1 MPRWRRSFGIP
12 VANSLCACGFQDPT
26 SPISPC
32 VAASDREVRPGDVQ
46 LLIIVTGVARTGRVI
61 TAAALI
67 MSISCAALMRR
78 WCEGRRETGARAGH
92 LSSPRGAEGVG
103 REVALHPECRT
114 FYTEIYMF
122 SSTNGIADIIDVRM
136 VAVCH
141 VAWAQSIMIN
151 MGAPGPESVS
161 RRVGSPKPRP
171 FTDRVMTVDQ
181 PMHSVS

>member
-1 MPRWRRSFGIP
+1 M
-12 VANSLCACGFQDPT
+12 
-26 SPISPC
+26 
-32 VAASDREVRPGDVQ
+32 Q

-122 SSTNGIADIIDVRM
+122 SFTNDIADIIDVRM

-171 FTDRVMTVDQ
+171 FKSSHDSRSTDAF
-181 PMHSVS
+181 SVVVPPTSLALTGCEQMSLSPNLIPWHR

>member
-1 MPRWRRSFGIP
+1 MK
-12 VANSLCACGFQDPT
+12 
-26 SPISPC
+26 
-32 VAASDREVRPGDVQ
+32 DVGKPEHVQ
-46 LLIIVTGVARTGRVI
+46 GTCRAR
-61 TAAALI
+61 
-67 MSISCAALMRR
+67 
-78 WCEGRRETGARAGH
+78 
-92 LSSPRGAEGVG
+92 
-103 REVALHPECRT
+103 VALKGSAEKLRCIPNVALFT
-114 FYTEIYMF
+114 AEIYMF
-122 SSTNGIADIIDVRM
+122 SFTNDIADIIDVRM